1 MLKSFD
7 DIEHVLY
14 INLESRSDRNEYVI
28 AQLSNI
34 NIMNANRFN
43 AIKLPNNNGAIGCSM
58 SHLKCLE
65 LAKKNEWP
73 HVFICEDDI
82 TFTDPTLLTQQIN
95 TFLSKKRYW
104 DVLILGGN
112 NMLPYKSVDDNCI
125 QVLHCLTTTGYI
137 VQHHYYDILIQNIKE
152 GLGNLIRNPENK
164 KEFAI
169 DKYWI
174 QLQMKDCWFMLI
186 PPSVIQRE
194 DYSDIEGRVTNFQ
207 QYMLNYNKC
216 YK

>member
-1 MLKSFD
+1 MLKTFD
-7 DIEHVLY
+7 DIENVVY
-14 INLESRSDRNEYVI
+14 INLESRPDRNEHVI
-28 AQLSNI
+28 DQLSLLNI
-34 NIMNANRFN
+34 ANATRFN
-43 AIKLPNNNGAIGCSM
+43 AIRPHNNNGAIGCSM

-65 LAKKNEWP
+65 LAKQNKWS

-82 TFTDPTLLTQQIN
+82 TFTDPNLLKQQIN
-95 TFLSKKRYW
+95 TFLSKGLFW
-104 DVLILGGN
+104 DVLIIGGN
-112 NMLPYKSVDDNCI
+112 NMLPYKPVDDNCI

-137 VQHHYYDILIQNIKE
+137 VKQHYYDILIQNIKE

-174 QLQMKDCWFMLI
+174 RLQLNGYWFMLT

-194 DYSDIEGRVTNFQ
+194 DYSDIEGRITNFQ

>member
-1 MLKSFD
+1 M
-7 DIEHVLY
+7 
-14 INLESRSDRNEYVI
+14 
-28 AQLSNI
+28 
-34 NIMNANRFN
+34 
-43 AIKLPNNNGAIGCSM
+43 
-58 SHLKCLE
+58 
-65 LAKKNEWP
+65 
-73 HVFICEDDI
+73 
-82 TFTDPTLLTQQIN
+82 
-95 TFLSKKRYW
+95 
-104 DVLILGGN
+104 
-112 NMLPYKSVDDNCI
+112 
-125 QVLHCLTTTGYI
+125 YI

>member
-1 MLKSFD
+1 MLKTFD
-7 DIEHVLY
+7 DIEHVVY
-14 INLESRSDRNEYVI
+14 INLELRPDRNEHVI
-28 AQLSNI
+28 EQLALLNI
-34 NIMNANRFN
+34 VNATRFN
-43 AIKLPNNNGAIGCSM
+43 AIRPHNNNGAIGCSM

-65 LAKKNEWP
+65 LAKQNDWS

-82 TFTDPTLLTQQIN
+82 TFTDPNLLTQQIN
-95 TFLSKKRYW
+95 TFLSKGLFW
-104 DVLILGGN
+104 DVLIIGGN
-112 NMLPYKSVDDNCI
+112 NMLPYKAVDDNCI

-137 VQHHYYDILIQNIKE
+137 VRQHYYDILIQNIKE

-169 DKYWI
+169 DKYWL
-174 QLQMKDCWFMLI
+174 QLQMNGYWFMLT